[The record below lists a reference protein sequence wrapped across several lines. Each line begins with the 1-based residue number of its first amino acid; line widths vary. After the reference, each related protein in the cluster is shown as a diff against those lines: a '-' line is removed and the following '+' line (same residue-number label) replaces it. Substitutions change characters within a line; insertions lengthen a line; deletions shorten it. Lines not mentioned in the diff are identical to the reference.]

1 MKIIISLIVLAFF
14 TSCAQVSTPSR
25 SVATANCYESVKA
38 EYHSYFDSY
47 EKCIEKPE
55 VR

>member
-1 MKIIISLIVLAFF
+1 MKTIISLIFLAIF
-14 TSCAQVSTPSR
+14 TSCAQVPAPSR
-25 SVATANCYESVKA
+25 NVASANCYESVKT

-55 VR
+55 VK